1 MDLWKRLSKIRVAA
15 LAVGVM
21 LVALHAPGCG
31 PSSPAPPSAPAA
43 GDSDEPKTVAQTP
56 ETDEAS
62 ETPTAPSP
70 VETPTEPV
78 EPEPIVVPV
87 EIPGGP
93 VAGTI
98 DGQAFT
104 LADASVHGSVVTL
117 TGEGGRSVSVI
128 LFDQADGVVDLI
140 EGDWPFGSPHVVLR
154 PGGGEPATTWTDGYR
169 LRLDLKAGEVFLEL
183 PAGRG
188 LIAGRF
194 DTQ

>member
-1 MDLWKRLSKIRVAA
+1 MDLWKRRSKIRVAA
-15 LAVGVM
+15 LAGCVM

-31 PSSPAPPSAPAA
+31 PSSPAPPSGPSANA
-43 GDSDEPKTVAQTP
+43 SDEPETAGESAEPNEQTVEP
-56 ETDEAS
+56 
-62 ETPTAPSP
+62 APQP
-70 VETPTEPV
+70 PAEEPTEPV
-78 EPEPIVVPV
+78 EPEPVVAPV
-87 EIPGGP
+87 EIPDGP
-93 VAGTI
+93 VTGTI

-104 LADASVHGSVVTL
+104 LASASVHGSVVTL

-128 LFDQADGVVDLI
+128 LFDEADGVVDLT

-154 PGGGEPATTWTDGYR
+154 PGGDELATTWTDGYR
-169 LRLDLKAGEVFLEL
+169 LRLNLEAGEVFLEL